1 MRNRPL
7 QDLSYIKVISRLKI
21 VRLHTMV
28 AHGRPSGKSPDDA
41 HRYFSF
47 SFRLH
52 AGQMGYFVCATDSL
66 FAYVSR
72 RRPILH

>member
-1 MRNRPL
+1 
-7 QDLSYIKVISRLKI
+7 
-21 VRLHTMV
+21 MV